1 MRRSRHTART
11 AAVVALLITAVPA
24 SAPAAEDF
32 SPAQKT
38 AIEKIIRDYLVENP
52 TVLRDA
58 LMALERKQQEEERAQ
73 ASQSIRDN
81 ADELFRSERDH
92 VAGNPE
98 GGVTMVEFFD
108 YNCQFCKRSLVDVL
122 KLIDTQKDL
131 RMVLKEFPIL
141 GPGSLHASRAAIAS
155 KKQGKYWQF
164 HLAMMKHR
172 GSIDEETVYR
182 IAGEVGLDVER
193 LKADMEGPDVAAVIG
208 ANHELANRLG
218 IQGTPAFV
226 VADQLIPGALGYE
239 ALRKEIDAARTS
251 DSCVTC

>member
-1 MRRSRHTART
+1 MRRVRHTAGI
-11 AAVVALLITAVPA
+11 AALAALLTVTAPA
-24 SAPAAEDF
+24 PAPAAENF
-32 SPAQKT
+32 TPAQKT

-58 LMALERKQQEEERAQ
+58 LMALERQQQQEQRAQ
-73 ASQSIRDN
+73 TSQSIRDN
-81 ADELFRSERDH
+81 ADELFRSARDH
-92 VAGNPE
+92 VVGNPD

-108 YNCQFCKRSLVDVL
+108 YNCQFCKRSLPDVL
-122 KLIDTQKDL
+122 KLIETQKDL

-155 KKQGKYWQF
+155 KKQGRYWEF
-164 HLAMMKHR
+164 HLAMMEHR
-172 GSIDEETVYR
+172 GSIDEDTVYR
-182 IAGEVGLDVER
+182 IAGEVGLDVAR
-193 LKADMEGPDVAAVIG
+193 LKADMEGPEVAAIIG

-239 ALRKEIDAARTS
+239 ALREEIDAARRS
-251 DSCVTC
+251 ETCLTC